1 MLNRKVHNM
10 QRTLVIILSFFTAS
24 VFAKQPVI
32 VDTDMGADDA
42 IAILYLLQQ
51 PQIDVKAISVVG
63 TGLAH
68 CQRGAD
74 NAKRML
80 QLVQRSDI
88 PVACGARN
96 PLQITKPFPSEWR
109 TWADDFFDVPL
120 PILEKQSTNTDSIDL
135 MRRVIASSDKPM
147 TILAI
152 GPLTNLAKL
161 FEKQPKLKQK
171 IQRIVIMGGA
181 VNVEGNVGTVI
192 KSINNQTA
200 EWNIYVDP
208 EAAKQVFD
216 SGVPIDLV
224 SLDSTNKVMVT
235 EEMLTHFKA
244 KDQNNRNARLAAT
257 ILAKQMPYIIQRIY
271 FLWDPLAAEVL
282 VHPEN
287 FEYNATKL
295 TVVTALGSDLG
306 KTAIDE
312 QHGNI
317 INVIDVRKN
326 LNYVGTLI
334 NGLSNDS

>member
-1 MLNRKVHNM
+1 MR
-10 QRTLVIILSFFTAS
+10 RALVILLCFFTVT
-24 VFAKQPVI
+24 VFAKQSVI

-51 PQIDVKAISVVG
+51 PQIDIKAVSVVG

-88 PVACGARN
+88 PVACGERN
-96 PLQITKPFPSEWR
+96 PLQPTDPFPREWR
-109 TWADDFFDVPL
+109 TWADDFFGIPL
-120 PILEKQSTNTDSIDL
+120 PILEKQPIHTDSIDL
-135 MRRVIASSDKPM
+135 MRRVIASSDQPI

-161 FEKQPKLKQK
+161 FKEQPKLKQK
-171 IQRIVIMGGA
+171 IDRIVIMGGA
-181 VNVEGNVGTVI
+181 VNVEGNVGTVT
-192 KSINNQTA
+192 KSIDNQTA
-200 EWNIYVDP
+200 EWNIYADP

-235 EEMLTHFKA
+235 KDTLIHFNA
-244 KDQNNRNARLAAT
+244 KNQNNSIAQLAAT
-257 ILAKQMPYIIQRIY
+257 VLEKQSPYIMQQIY

-282 VHPEN
+282 VHPEHFQHN
-287 FEYNATKL
+287 TTKL
-295 TVVTALGSDLG
+295 TVITTPGADLG
-306 KTAIDE
+306 RTAIDAE
-312 QHGNI
+312 HGNT
-317 INVIDVRKN
+317 INVIDTKEN
-326 LNYVGTLI
+326 LDYVGMLI
-334 NGLSNDS
+334 KSFSHLN